1 MYMNIPTKLYRKRLI
16 PQENVCLKDDKI
28 LLQNENLIVTS
39 WNTLKP
45 RADIARG
52 ISAYFMD
59 KGFKV
64 SKVYNADNQL
74 VYWYCDII
82 ETVYDA
88 SSNTYTFIDLLADV
102 LVYEDNTFHLVDL
115 EEIGLALEDGLLS
128 VKKASKALHLTN
140 NLLNIIYNNQFS
152 QYQSVINEIE
162 NNKAFTLC

>member
-1 MYMNIPTKLYRKRLI
+1 MNIPTKLYRKRLI
-16 PQENVCLKDDKI
+16 PQENIFLKDDKI

-39 WNTLKP
+39 WDTLKP

-52 ISAYFMD
+52 ISAYFMN
-59 KGFKV
+59 KGFKI
-64 SKVYNADNQL
+64 SKVYNADNHL

-102 LVYEDNTFHLVDL
+102 LVYEDNSFHLVDL

-140 NLLNIIYNNQFS
+140 ELLNIIYNNQFS